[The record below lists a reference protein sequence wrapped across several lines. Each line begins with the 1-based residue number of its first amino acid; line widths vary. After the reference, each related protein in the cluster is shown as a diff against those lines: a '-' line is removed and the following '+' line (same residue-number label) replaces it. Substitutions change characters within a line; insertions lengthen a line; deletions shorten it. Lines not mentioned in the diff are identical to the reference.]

1 MLTGANAGEPEVPK
15 EGVNLGLSGALTG
28 LFLSE
33 DNAWWILNIL
43 ITEDTNTFNGVVIK
57 YSEPPE
63 ARLSRYINLLLE
75 MTSE

>member
-28 LFLSE
+28 FFLADHVYWVS
-33 DNAWWILNIL
+33 NIL

-63 ARLSRYINLLLE
+63 ARLSRS
-75 MTSE
+75 TFCSK